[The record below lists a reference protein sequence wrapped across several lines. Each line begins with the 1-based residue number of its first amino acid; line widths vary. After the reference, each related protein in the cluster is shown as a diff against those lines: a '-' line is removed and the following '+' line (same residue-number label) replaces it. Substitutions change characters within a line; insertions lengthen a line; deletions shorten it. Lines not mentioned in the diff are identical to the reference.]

1 MTRQKLVEMLNYT
14 FSRFEGLA
22 KKCGIEKTKTIDN
35 ACMAASGIPEPC
47 EKHGFNSS
55 RFLPVQ

>member
-14 FSRFEGLA
+14 FSRFEGRA

-35 ACMAASGIPEPC
+35 ACMAASGIQAPC
-47 EKHGFNSS
+47 ENHGFNSS